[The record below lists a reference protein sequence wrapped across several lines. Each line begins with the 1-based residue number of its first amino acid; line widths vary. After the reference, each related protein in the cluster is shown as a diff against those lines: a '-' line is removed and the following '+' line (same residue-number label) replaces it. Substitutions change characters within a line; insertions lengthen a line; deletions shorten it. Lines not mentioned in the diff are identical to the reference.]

1 MTDVI
6 AAYVEN
12 PGPKVRGILRGTAKP
27 VITDAGTVML
37 DDAGARAGD
46 EPADVTLMAG
56 DAVFREILFG
66 DQNPV
71 TAFMSRKLK
80 VEGSVQ
86 RALKVSASS
95 PVEPLISP
103 LRGCLVSSGP
113 KYPRRRLR
121 NTNQARQGRLCHATP
136 APTMPTIS

>member
-12 PGPKVRGILRGTAKP
+12 LGPKVRGILRGTAKL

-37 DDAGARAGD
+37 DDTGARAGD
-46 EPADVTLMAG
+46 EPADVTLMAS
-56 DAVFREILFG
+56 DAVFREILSG

-86 RALKVSASS
+86 RALKVSAILTS
-95 PVEPLISP
+95 P
-103 LRGCLVSSGP
+103 
-113 KYPRRRLR
+113 
-121 NTNQARQGRLCHATP
+121 
-136 APTMPTIS
+136 